1 MFLHNFKYSLKTL
14 FKNKMLIFWTFAFPI
29 ILGTFFY
36 MAFSNIQEGQKLN
49 IINIAIVENEEL
61 KSSEYYKKAFD
72 NLSDEKNED
81 RLFNISYVNE
91 EEAKEKLQNDEI
103 AGYMK
108 LEDGKPKLTFVSNG
122 IDQTVFKY
130 ITEQITQTGD
140 IITSL
145 TEEKIKEE
153 IQKGNYNFD
162 SNEIVEKIYNES
174 TKEDSKLDNI
184 TNGNLEFMM
193 IEFYTLIAMTCLY
206 GGMLGIFAI
215 NQNLANMSNKGKRI
229 EVAPTKKGIVVLSS
243 LLASYVAQAIGLAIL
258 FAYTILVLKINYGN
272 DLGLIVLLSACRKF
286 SWTFNWNS
294 NWYNA

>member
-1 MFLHNFKYSLKTL
+1 
-14 FKNKMLIFWTFAFPI
+14 
-29 ILGTFFY
+29 

-81 RLFNISYVNE
+81 RLFNVSYVNE